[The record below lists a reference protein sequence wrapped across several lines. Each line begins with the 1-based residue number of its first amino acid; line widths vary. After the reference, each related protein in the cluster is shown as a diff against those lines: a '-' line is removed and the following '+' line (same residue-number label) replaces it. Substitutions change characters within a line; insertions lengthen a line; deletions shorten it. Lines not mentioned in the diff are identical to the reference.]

1 MRLDYAL
8 AVVHLSVERTCQEV
22 HICFRDAWPGWQL
35 HDFTWLGLD
44 RSGHVGDRFEFV
56 RDFRM
61 IGRKFNVFWCGLM
74 SYFSADW
81 SELWLWHISN
91 NNRLDDYIISCRFLV
106 FELGCIHLKRVQR
119 ELLTACFSRL
129 TSDYRALRK
138 RLTKI

>member
-1 MRLDYAL
+1 
-8 AVVHLSVERTCQEV
+8 
-22 HICFRDAWPGWQL
+22 
-35 HDFTWLGLD
+35 
-44 RSGHVGDRFEFV
+44 
-56 RDFRM
+56 M

-81 SELWLWHISN
+81 SELWLWHIGRLAPCKCEFCKKRLTDISN